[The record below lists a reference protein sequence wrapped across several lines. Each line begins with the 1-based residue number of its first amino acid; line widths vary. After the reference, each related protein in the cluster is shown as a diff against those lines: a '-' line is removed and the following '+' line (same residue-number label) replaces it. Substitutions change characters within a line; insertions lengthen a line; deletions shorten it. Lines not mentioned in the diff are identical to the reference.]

1 MVPGLCASNPLG
13 LLKPPLDLN
22 QPPQYRDWA
31 RRLCLPLP
39 HHFPLMRLPGDPCP
53 LEALPHERVHRPQC
67 SYPPVSPQHLRRRG
81 HGVGDAS
88 GLQRVHVP
96 VAQAAG
102 SMSAAV
108 QRPALPR
115 RRQLVTFTVY
125 DDRLHVAGR
134 GSRRPGAKRVTHS
147 YKVDGARSLWAL
159 WPHRRSWADV
169 PGRGCVDGSS
179 RRGWR
184 WCQSASTRPCQEKL
198 RLARGVVIIVRGLAV
213 AIFPLNG
220 PVARLN
226 GPPCVFRSTFC

>member
-39 HHFPLMRLPGDPCP
+39 HQFPRIGLPGDPRP
-53 LEALPHERVHRPQC
+53 LEALPHERVHRPQRQ
-67 SYPPVSPQHLRRRG
+67 YPAVSPQHLCCRS

-88 GLQRVHVP
+88 GLKHVRVP
-96 VAQAAG
+96 AAQAAG
-102 SMSAAV
+102 SMPAAV

-125 DDRLHVAGR
+125 DDRLHVVGR

-184 WCQSASTRPCQEKL
+184 WCQSASTRSRPEKL
-198 RLARGVVIIVRGLAV
+198 RIARDVVMKVLDLGVSIIPLIRLAS
-213 AIFPLNG
+213 
-220 PVARLN
+220 RLN
-226 GPPCVFRSTFC
+226 GPPGVVRATFS